1 MTPFSSPNIQAARTG
16 RPPFPAR
23 LFGRVPVPLR
33 RAALRCLLAVITSAA
48 CAAAVAAQ
56 EPSAGTF
63 TNPLVTSRD
72 AADPWMVYHA
82 GHYYFTATLDPQ
94 GGIWVWKS
102 RTLAGLDSGEK
113 VKVHTPEVK
122 ERSKQIWAPELHFIG
137 GRWYIYYTASDGV
150 DENHRLYVLESRG
163 RDPLGPYAFK
173 ARVFDPKHD
182 GWGIDPSVFRAPDGR
197 LYLLWVAHVPGNGNG
212 IRIAPMKNTW
222 TVAGESALIAQA
234 DYDWER
240 VRYPINEGPVVL
252 ARAGRLFLI
261 YSASDTGTPDYA
273 LGVLTLEGGDVTD
286 AKGWRKSPAPVFS
299 RYSGADGNVYGPG
312 HNGFFKS
319 PDGTEDWIIYHGKE
333 TSEYT
338 YRGRTTRAQ
347 KFTWRADGT
356 PDFGRPVP
364 RGVPLRVP
372 SGEGERR
379 GVKRPARRR
388 RP

>member
-1 MTPFSSPNIQAARTG
+1 LRLKIPLLVVIALAAFTATIHAQA
-16 RPPFPAR
+16 P
-23 LFGRVPVPLR
+23 
-33 RAALRCLLAVITSAA
+33 
-48 CAAAVAAQ
+48 
-56 EPSAGTF
+56 AGTF
-63 TNPLVTSRD
+63 TNPLITSRD
-72 AADPWMVYHA
+72 SADPWMVYHE
-82 GHYYFTATLDPQ
+82 GHYYFTATLDPD
-94 GGIWVWKS
+94 GGIWVWKTRS
-102 RTLAGLDSGEK
+102 LAGLDSGEK
-113 VKVHTPEVK
+113 VKVHTPEV
-122 ERSKQIWAPELHFIG
+122 EGRSKQIWAPELHFINN
-137 GRWYIYYTASDGV
+137 RWYIYYTASDGV

-163 RDPLGPYAFK
+163 RDPLGPYTFK

-182 GWGIDPSVFRAPDGR
+182 GWALDPSVFRAGGGR
-197 LYLLWVAHVPGNGNG
+197 LYLLWVAHVAGNGNG
-212 IRIAPMKNTW
+212 IRIAPLSNPW
-222 TVAGESALIAQA
+222 TVSGESALIAQA

-252 ARAGRLFLI
+252 RRAGRLFLI

-273 LGVLTLEGGDVTD
+273 LGMLTHAGGDVMD
-286 AKGWRKSPAPVFS
+286 AKSWKKSPTPVFS

-319 PDGTEDWIIYHGKE
+319 PDGAEDWIIYHGKE

-364 RGVPLRVP
+364 RGVPLRAP
-372 SGEGERR
+372 SGEGRTR
-379 GVKRPARRR
+379 GTVKPFRKR